1 MVELL
6 HTTWGLL
13 LWPRL
18 AVYQPI
24 WWRERVM
31 ARKQRVVGQEE
42 PTVTWCAIL
51 LAHLELLNVE
61 THLHQGRLQLS
72 ICSHSILPGREMDI
86 FASIVIREGPDVGC
100 GIICTIPSPSPDHF
114 WNRLEN
120 SNQ

>member
-72 ICSHSILPGREMDI
+72 ICSHSVLPGMASGHLRVDCHPRGSRCSLWDNLYNSFT
-86 FASIVIREGPDVGC
+86 FAGSLLESIGE
-100 GIICTIPSPSPDHF
+100 
-114 WNRLEN
+114 L
-120 SNQ
+120 